1 MSRTILR
8 RPKVEAKT
16 GLSRST
22 IYARTT
28 KGTFPKPVQLGPRS
42 VGWFEDEI
50 EAWLSDREAERE
62 AA

>member
-1 MSRTILR
+1 MKNRT

-22 IYARTT
+22 IYARMAA
-28 KGTFPKPVQLGPRS
+28 GTFPQPVHLGPRA

-50 EAWLSDREAERE
+50 ESWLAEREAERG